1 MNFKDF
7 SSGCIRKRG
16 NDCEVLLNDNQGSP
30 VCCYIN
36 CPYYDRLR
44 DEIRHDKLREDDEI
58 ELEKYCDERGI
69 FDE

>member
-16 NDCEVLLNDNQGSP
+16 NNCEVLLNDNQGSP

-44 DEIRHDKLREDDEI
+44 DEIRYDKKEEESDED
-58 ELEKYCDERGI
+58 L
-69 FDE
+69 